1 MTIHDLEAAKI
12 RRKKTLLIKKNVVI
26 LKFLIGIGN
35 AGSNALGVEKKHLKN
50 LTHKFMHVICRP
62 VVCKSL

>member
-1 MTIHDLEAAKI
+1 MI
-12 RRKKTLLIKKNVVI
+12 RRQQKLEENKTLLIKKNVVM
-26 LKFLIGIGN
+26 LKFLIDIGN

-50 LTHKFMHVICRP
+50 LTHKFMHFICRR

>member
-1 MTIHDLEAAKI
+1 M
-12 RRKKTLLIKKNVVI
+12 
-26 LKFLIGIGN
+26 LKFLRDIGN

-50 LTHKFMHVICRP
+50 LTHKFMHFICRR